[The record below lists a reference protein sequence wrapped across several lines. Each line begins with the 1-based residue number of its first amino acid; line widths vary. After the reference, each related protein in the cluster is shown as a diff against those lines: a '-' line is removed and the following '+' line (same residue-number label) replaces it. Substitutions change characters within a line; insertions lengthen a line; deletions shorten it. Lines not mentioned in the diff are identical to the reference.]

1 MNAAQKNRDAA
12 LLVTA
17 GFEDAP
23 ALTLNSTDGDIPDGR
38 ELSFPWLAG
47 IIMTALTGL
56 LLMGGAL
63 YISFLGQDSFSTAF
77 AALEIEL
84 PHNVGTTL
92 TKEKTNRVRPVTKTR
107 SESEI
112 IEAAIREN
120 AEGRSMVKKQPFL
133 RIRSTLATAATA
145 LSSSI
150 PVYDP
155 VALLART
162 QSKKPNTTF
171 NISTNIYSAEV
182 EGEIAVQTT
191 PLPAGFVP
199 SKAISDK
206 DAADFIS
213 AIYSD
218 ASFDGEFFALGY
230 LSEESTVRDL
240 GELENN
246 QISGIAQN
254 VSIFNKAPTA
264 KDKSSGSL
272 ERIVRIKQQDS
283 LENIFEK
290 NGFSLTN
297 ISTIIATLRNVYP
310 STTLPQGARLRILF
324 GTLAKSDNLTPF
336 RVSIYIRDNHVATI
350 ALTDS
355 GRYVL
360 AIAPPAIDFPDE
372 DIEEID
378 VSNLPSI
385 YQSIWETARK
395 HDIPDNITDRIV
407 AMFAYD
413 LDLTKPISAGD
424 SIEMLLTVPNE
435 LKEQNLLYISLKL
448 GSSTRKF
455 YRYTTDNGEVDF
467 YDADGQTGKQ
477 FLLRRPL
484 EGSGRISSRFGYRV
498 HPVTGRSKL
507 HSGLDLAAPY
517 GTPVFASGDGIV
529 ERANYSSG
537 LGRNII
543 LKHVNGFTTAYAH
556 MSRIAKG
563 IVAGTRVR
571 QGQIIGYVGSTGLST
586 GNHLHFEMRINKR
599 PVDPL
604 GIKLPKD
611 KVLPQQYQRQFEN
624 AIAQIN
630 ELMMREPSPITL
642 ASSQ

>member
-12 LLVTA
+12 LLLTA

-38 ELSFPWLAG
+38 ELSFSWLAG

-77 AALEIEL
+77 AALEIEQ
-84 PHNVGTTL
+84 PHNIGATL
-92 TKEKTNRVRPVTKTR
+92 TKEKTNRVRPVAKTR
-107 SESEI
+107 SENEI

-150 PVYDP
+150 PAYDP

-162 QSKKPNTTF
+162 QSKKTNITA

-191 PLPAGFVP
+191 PLPTGFVP

-206 DAADFIS
+206 DAANFMT

-230 LSEESTVRDL
+230 ISEESDVRDL
-240 GELENN
+240 GKVENN

-254 VSIFNKAPTA
+254 VSIFNKSRLSNDGNA
-264 KDKSSGSL
+264 SRY
-272 ERIVRIKQQDS
+272 ERIISVKQQDS

-290 NGFSLTN
+290 NGFSLTTTN
-297 ISTIIATLRNVYP
+297 IIIASLRNVYP
-310 STTLPQGARLRILF
+310 SKTLPQGARLRILF
-324 GTLAKSDNLTPF
+324 GTLANSGNLTPF
-336 RVSIYIRDNHVATI
+336 RMSIYIKDNHVATV

-360 AIAPPAIDFPDE
+360 GIAPPAIDFPDE
-372 DIEEID
+372 DIEEIN

-385 YQSIWETARK
+385 YRSIWETARK
-395 HDIPDNITDRIV
+395 HDIPDNITDRII

-413 LDLTKPISAGD
+413 LDLTKPISVGD

-435 LKEQNLLYISLKL
+435 LKEQDLLHISLKL

-455 YRYTTDNGEVDF
+455 YRYTTENGEVDF
-467 YDADGQTGKQ
+467 YDIEGQTGKQ
-477 FLLRRPL
+477 FLQRRPL
-484 EGSGRISSRFGYRV
+484 KGGGNLRSRFGYRI
-498 HPVTGRSKL
+498 HPITRRSKL
-507 HSGLDLAAPY
+507 HTGTDLAAPY
-517 GTPVFASGDGIV
+517 GTPVYASGDGV
-529 ERANYSSG
+529 VDMAQWFSG
-537 LGRNII
+537 YGRYVK

-563 IVAGTRVR
+563 LSPGDRVR

-586 GNHLHFEMRINKR
+586 GNHLHFEMRINNR
-599 PVDPL
+599 PVDAL
-604 GIKLPKD
+604 SVKLPRD
-611 KVLPQQYQRQFEN
+611 KILPQQYQRQFEN
-624 AIAQIN
+624 SIAQIN
-630 ELMMREPSPITL
+630 ELMLRDPAPINV
-642 ASSQ
+642 ASN